1 MQILPKFS
9 QIHAD
14 WSFWHAAC
22 GRLPDRKGTISASRE
37 AEDENWGRVSVG
49 LGIRSARM
57 FEVRQKPEMV
67 ERALLVRFYFD
78 PRDADE
84 SESLLEELGE
94 LVRTLGIEVVESV
107 LARSREMHKKLLCGT
122 GKAAEVAELA
132 KAHECDV
139 IVIDNGLAP
148 SQQREWEKLADCC
161 VIDREEV
168 ILDIFAKRA
177 RTKEARLQVDLAR
190 MQYALPR
197 LARMWG
203 HLDRETAGSGGDGGG
218 GTSRGMGE
226 KQIEVDRRLAHMT
239 IDRAKRELEL
249 VRKQR
254 KTQRKERERFE
265 TPHAAIVGYTNA
277 GKSTLLNR
285 LSGADVMAKDM
296 LFATL
301 DTTTRRIELPD
312 GQPLLLT
319 DTVGFIRNLPHR
331 LVEAFKA
338 TLEEAVL
345 ADFLIHV
352 LDATSPEVATFH
364 DTTLEVLKELGAED
378 KPMVVVLNKTDLIDD
393 PERLADL
400 RRRFPEAIV
409 AAAATGAGMEDLL
422 KACCVQLAARVRRK
436 TYRIPQQRADLVSLL
451 HREAKVLSTEY
462 ENDDIIVGAV
472 VPAAI
477 AGRLEGFVLTH
488 P

>member
-1 MQILPKFS
+1 
-9 QIHAD
+9 
-14 WSFWHAAC
+14 
-22 GRLPDRKGTISASRE
+22 
-37 AEDENWGRVSVG
+37 
-49 LGIRSARM
+49 
-57 FEVRQKPEMV
+57 MV
-67 ERALLVRFYFD
+67 ERALVVRLYFD
-78 PRDADE
+78 VREAEE

-94 LVRTLGIEVVESV
+94 LVRTLDIEVVESV
-107 LARSREMHKKLLCGT
+107 LARSREMHKKFLCGT
-122 GKAAEVAELA
+122 GKAAEIVDLA
-132 KAHECDV
+132 RAHECDV

-148 SQQREWEKLADCC
+148 SQQREWEKLADLC

-203 HLDRETAGSGGDGGG
+203 HLDREAAGSGGSQSG

-226 KQIEVDRRLAHMT
+226 KQIEVDRRLAHLT

-249 VRKQR
+249 VRKQH
-254 KTQRKERERFE
+254 KTQRKELERQD
-265 TPHAAIVGYTNA
+265 TPQAAIVGYTNA
-277 GKSTLLNR
+277 GKSTLLNI

-352 LDATSPEVATFH
+352 HDATAPEIERFH
-364 DTTLEVLKELGAED
+364 DTTLAVLKELGAED
-378 KPMVVVLNKTDLIDD
+378 KPIISIINKIDRVTD
-393 PERLADL
+393 PEVLANL
-400 RRRFPEAIV
+400 HRKFPDAIQTSAV
-409 AAAATGAGMEDLL
+409 TGLGLPELL
-422 KACCVQLAARVRRK
+422 KACCVALAARVRRQS
-436 TYRIPQQRADLVSLL
+436 YRIPQHRADLVSLL

-462 ENDDIIVGAV
+462 ENDDIIVSAV

-477 AGRLEGFVLTH
+477 AGRLEAFALLH
-488 P
+488 A

>member
-1 MQILPKFS
+1 
-9 QIHAD
+9 
-14 WSFWHAAC
+14 
-22 GRLPDRKGTISASRE
+22 
-37 AEDENWGRVSVG
+37 
-49 LGIRSARM
+49 M

-94 LVRTLGIEVVESV
+94 LVRTLDIEVVESV

-378 KPMVVVLNKTDLIDD
+378 KPVVVVLNKTDLIDD

-477 AGRLEGFVLTH
+477 AGRLEGFALTH

>member
-1 MQILPKFS
+1 
-9 QIHAD
+9 
-14 WSFWHAAC
+14 
-22 GRLPDRKGTISASRE
+22 
-37 AEDENWGRVSVG
+37 
-49 LGIRSARM
+49 M

-67 ERALLVRFYFD
+67 ERALVVRLYFD
-78 PRDADE
+78 VREAEE

-94 LVRTLGIEVVESV
+94 LVRTLDIEVVESV
-107 LARSREMHKKLLCGT
+107 LARSREMHKKFLCGT
-122 GKAAEVAELA
+122 GKAAEIVDLA
-132 KAHECDV
+132 RAHECDV

-148 SQQREWEKLADCC
+148 SQQREWEKLADLC

-203 HLDRETAGSGGDGGG
+203 HLDREAAGSGGSQSG

-226 KQIEVDRRLAHMT
+226 KQIEVDRRLAHLT

-254 KTQRKERERFE
+254 KTQRKERERQD
-265 TPHAAIVGYTNA
+265 TPQAAIVGYTNA
-277 GKSTLLNR
+277 GKSTLLNI

-352 LDATSPEVATFH
+352 HDATAPEIERFH
-364 DTTLEVLKELGAED
+364 DTTLAVLKELGAEY
-378 KPMVVVLNKTDLIDD
+378 KPFISIINKIDRVTD
-393 PERLADL
+393 PEVLANL
-400 RRRFPEAIV
+400 HRKFPDAIQTSAV
-409 AAAATGAGMEDLL
+409 TGLGLPELL
-422 KACCVQLAARVRRK
+422 KACCVALAARVRRQS
-436 TYRIPQQRADLVSLL
+436 YRIPQHRADLVSLL

-462 ENDDIIVGAV
+462 ENDDIIVSAV

-477 AGRLEGFVLTH
+477 AGRLEAFALLH
-488 P
+488 A

>member
-1 MQILPKFS
+1 
-9 QIHAD
+9 
-14 WSFWHAAC
+14 
-22 GRLPDRKGTISASRE
+22 
-37 AEDENWGRVSVG
+37 
-49 LGIRSARM
+49 M

-67 ERALLVRFYFD
+67 ERALVVRLYFD
-78 PRDADE
+78 VREAEE

-94 LVRTLGIEVVESV
+94 LVRTLDIEVVESV
-107 LARSREMHKKLLCGT
+107 LARSREMHKKFLCGT
-122 GKAAEVAELA
+122 GKAAEIVDLA
-132 KAHECDV
+132 RAHECDV

-148 SQQREWEKLADCC
+148 SQQREWEKLADLC

-203 HLDRETAGSGGDGGG
+203 HLDREAAGSGGSQSG

-226 KQIEVDRRLAHMT
+226 KQIEVDRRLAHLT

-254 KTQRKERERFE
+254 KTQRKERERQD
-265 TPHAAIVGYTNA
+265 TPQAAIVGYTNA
-277 GKSTLLNR
+277 GKSTLLNI

-352 LDATSPEVATFH
+352 HDATAPEIERFH
-364 DTTLEVLKELGAED
+364 DTTLAVLKELGAED
-378 KPMVVVLNKTDLIDD
+378 KPIISIINKIDRVTD
-393 PERLADL
+393 PEVLANL
-400 RRRFPEAIV
+400 HRKFPDAIQTSAV
-409 AAAATGAGMEDLL
+409 TGLGLPELL
-422 KACCVQLAARVRRK
+422 KACCVALAARVRRQS
-436 TYRIPQQRADLVSLL
+436 YRIPQHRADLVSLL

-462 ENDDIIVGAV
+462 ENDDIIVSAV

-477 AGRLEGFVLTH
+477 AGRLEAFALLH
-488 P
+488 A

>member
-1 MQILPKFS
+1 
-9 QIHAD
+9 
-14 WSFWHAAC
+14 
-22 GRLPDRKGTISASRE
+22 
-37 AEDENWGRVSVG
+37 
-49 LGIRSARM
+49 M

-78 PRDADE
+78 PREASE
-84 SESLLEELGE
+84 AESLLEELGE
-94 LVRTLGIEVVESV
+94 LVKTLGIEVVEAV
-107 LARSREMHKKLLCGT
+107 LPRCREMHKKFLCGT
-122 GKAAEVAELA
+122 GKASEITDLA
-132 KAHECDV
+132 RAHECDV

-148 SQQREWEKLADCC
+148 SQQREWEKLADLC

-177 RTKEARLQVDLAR
+177 HTREARLQVELAR

-203 HLDRETAGSGGDGGG
+203 HLDREGGAGSGGGQGGG
-218 GTSRGMGE
+218 AARGMGE
-226 KQIEVDRRLAHMT
+226 KQIEVDRRLANMS
-239 IDRAKRELEL
+239 IDRCKRELEL

-254 KTQRKERERFE
+254 KTQRKERERMD

-277 GKSTLLNR
+277 GKSSLLNI

-301 DTTTRRIELPD
+301 DTTTRRIDLPD
-312 GQPLLLT
+312 GQPLLIT
-319 DTVGFIRNLPHR
+319 DTVGFVRNLPHR

-352 LDATSPEVATFH
+352 LDATAPEIERFH

-378 KPMVVVLNKTDLIDD
+378 KEVITVLNKIDLVTDPGALAGLEWRFPDALQISSITGQGLDALRKD
-393 PERLADL
+393 CAEVLAD
-400 RRRFPEAIV
+400 
-409 AAAATGAGMEDLL
+409 
-422 KACCVQLAARVRRK
+422 RVRCQD
-436 TYRIPQQRADLVSLL
+436 YRIPQQRADLVSLL

-462 ENDDIIVGAV
+462 DGDDILVRAV
-472 VPAAI
+472 VPPTI
-477 AGRLEGFVLTH
+477 AGRIEAFANH
-488 P
+488 PS